1 MKNRKLTL
9 IAVLLLIAMTLAS
22 CGAASAPGENYY
34 DGGASFDKATV
45 EMAPETTVAMNGD
58 FLYSSSASGTLDT
71 ADGANPRKVI
81 STCTIEAETKNFDS
95 VILQIE
101 ESIKA
106 QNGYIESSY
115 VSGTSENRDGY
126 RASRRANY
134 TIRIPSSAME
144 VYIASV
150 ESIVNITS
158 KSENARDI
166 SSSYYDIQARLES
179 LKVQEE
185 RLLEMLKQSKDLEYL
200 LKLEDKLSEVRYN
213 IESLTSTL
221 KGYDNK
227 VDYATVNI
235 NLREVVEYT
244 APVEEPITFGQRIGD
259 AFAESWS
266 DFADGFKDFC
276 VGLVYALPSLLIIA
290 VLVIIV
296 VAIIRNS
303 IRKNRKNKEKQNSD
317 NK

>member
-1 MKNRKLTL
+1 MKKRKFTFV
-9 IAVLLLIAMTLAS
+9 AVLLLLTMMLAS
-22 CGAASAPGENYY
+22 CGAASAPTEDMY
-34 DGGASFDKATV
+34 GGASFDKSMMETV
-45 EMAPETTVAMNGD
+45 PETTVAMNGD

-81 STCTIEAETKNFDS
+81 STCTIEAETKNFDA
-95 VILQIE
+95 VISQIE
-101 ESIKA
+101 ESVRA

-134 TIRIPSSAME
+134 TIRIPSSALE
-144 VYIASV
+144 IYIASV

-244 APVEEPITFGQRIGD
+244 APVEEPITFGQRISD
-259 AFAESWS
+259 AFSESWS
-266 DFADGFKDFC
+266 DFADGVKDFC
-276 VGLVYALPSLLIIA
+276 VGLVYALPSLAIIA
-290 VLVIIV
+290 VLVIV
-296 VAIIRNS
+296 VVVIIRNS
-303 IRKNRKNKEKQNSD
+303 IRRHRKNKDNQTGD